1 MENINDPNNIMGMA
15 DIYADD
21 NEMLDSLKIE
31 KKITS
36 SGKFSLDSLSRIKAN
51 EPKEYETE
59 LDNLLKLCRPDTQK
73 SQHIGMGSSYM
84 NPDLIATNKHDS
96 DDEGFVSRSPRRS
109 PKASPRHSPR
119 RSPRH
124 SPRRTPK
131 ASPVASGRG
140 SIRASPVPSARGSPI
155 RPKAYSSFNESD
167 DERRSRQVDKVLK
180 NSNDDRYKDDRH
192 REDKGFDY
200 EELEEEEMAQIIEQI
215 DTLRVDLADEEID
228 LSRIPEVSSSTTKKE
243 AKAILRILRIKY
255 NKSRYCDLFDEAIL
269 AGSYGLEKIFD
280 GKNEWFGNK
289 IDLTGWSETVKSK
302 LKKIRPDTSTLVSNV
317 VKDYDFGPLGRILF
331 VLLPSLLFH
340 SRSRRLKSND
350 NLSNDDQYRDALRK
364 INLDK

>member
-21 NEMLDSLKIE
+21 NEMVDSLKIE
-31 KKITS
+31 KKIAS
-36 SGKFSLDSLSRIKAN
+36 SGKFSLDNLSRIKAN

-84 NPDLIATNKHDS
+84 NPDIIATNKHDS

-109 PKASPRHSPR
+109 PKVSPRHSPR
-119 RSPRH
+119 RSPRR
-124 SPRRTPK
+124 SPK

-155 RPKAYSSFNESD
+155 RPKSYSSSFNETD

-180 NSNDDRYKDDRH
+180 NSNDDRH
-192 REDKGFDY
+192 REDKGIDY
-200 EELEEEEMAQIIEQI
+200 DELEEEEMAQIIEQI

-289 IDLTGWSETVKSK
+289 IDLTGWSETVKTK

-364 INLDK
+364 INSDK

>member
-36 SGKFSLDSLSRIKAN
+36 SGKFSLENLSRIKAN

-59 LDNLLKLCRPDTQK
+59 LDNLLKLCRPDTKQ
-73 SQHIGMGSSYM
+73 SQHIGSSSYM
-84 NPDLIATNKHDS
+84 NPNIISTTRNS
-96 DDEGFVSRSPRRS
+96 FNDDDGFGAKSS
-109 PKASPRHSPR
+109 PKASPKNDYS
-119 RSPRH
+119 RS
-124 SPRRTPK
+124 TPK
-131 ASPVASGRG
+131 ASPKATP
-140 SIRASPVPSARGSPI
+140 RASPRVSIRGSPVASARGSPI
-155 RPKAYSSFNESD
+155 RPRTYIGNFNETD
-167 DERRSRQVDKVLK
+167 DERRSRQVDKVIK
-180 NSNDDRYKDDRH
+180 NSNDDKYGGESRDR
-192 REDKGFDY
+192 GIDY
-200 EELEEEEMAQIIEQI
+200 EELEEEEMAQLVEQI

-228 LSRIPEVSSSTTKKE
+228 LSRIPEVSPSTTKKE

-317 VKDYDFGPLGRILF
+317 VKDYDFGPLGRILL
-331 VLLPSLLFH
+331 VILQSLLFH